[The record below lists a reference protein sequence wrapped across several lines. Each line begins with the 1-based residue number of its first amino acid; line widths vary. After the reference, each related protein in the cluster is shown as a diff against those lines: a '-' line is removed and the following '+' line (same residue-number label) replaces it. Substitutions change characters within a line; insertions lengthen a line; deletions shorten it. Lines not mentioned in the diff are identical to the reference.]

1 MNDGAKA
8 RIHEP
13 SAVMAVEMSNTLR
26 CPMRSPSRASNGTH
40 RALTMSCAASN
51 QLTSAS
57 WIPRWSA
64 MSVKI
69 GV

>member
-8 RIHEP
+8 RIHDP
-13 SAVMAVEMSNTLR
+13 SAVTAVEISSTFL
-26 CPMRSPSRASNGTH
+26 CPIRSPSRARNGTH
-40 RALTMSCAASN
+40 SALTMSCAASN

-57 WIPRWSA
+57 LMPRWSA
-64 MSVKI
+64 MSLKI